1 MSLPHSRRQF
11 LSRLAAAGTMPLL
24 GACAAPDQPVATP
37 ASQPA
42 RTAMLLPLS
51 GPQAQ
56 LGQTMAKAVWL
67 VEDRSALRQRVE
79 IFDTGPTP
87 QGAAA
92 AAKQAD
98 GAGAEVIIG
107 PLYADHTAAVMQS
120 APKAQV
126 ITLSNDDR
134 LAAAGAWVFGVTPAH
149 SADAAAAFAKQQ
161 GAGTITLLQPA
172 GDFGVL
178 SGNAVS
184 AAAKRHRLIPMPPV
198 PMSETENL
206 LDHIRAQTAGVL
218 PDCLYLPMA
227 NADSRRAARLA
238 EQAGMKIIGSLQWAD
253 ISPGD
258 LDGIKT
264 MAFAG
269 PDPQLF
275 ENLSASYRAQLGEEM
290 GIISGLAVDAVVM
303 ANSLPRDRTGRI
315 GMTGAAPVDG
325 LLGKSAFRKDRTCAR
340 DLAILQIRGGQV
352 RKVA

>member
-1 MSLPHSRRQF
+1 MSQTYSRRHI

-24 GACAAPDQPVATP
+24 GACAVPDQPKTAPV
-37 ASQPA
+37 SQLA

-87 QGAAA
+87 EGAVA

-107 PLYADHTAAVMQS
+107 PLYASHTAAVMQS

-134 LAAAGAWVFGVTPAH
+134 LAAAGAWVFGVTPAQ
-149 SADAAAAFAKQQ
+149 SAQAVAAFAKKQ
-161 GAGTITLLQPA
+161 GAGTITLLQPG

-178 SGNAVS
+178 SANALS
-184 AAAKRHRLIPMPPV
+184 SAAKRHKLKTMVPV
-198 PMSETENL
+198 PMSETEDF
-206 LDHIRAQTAGVL
+206 LDHIKAKTGGAL
-218 PDCLYLPMA
+218 PDCLYLPTA
-227 NADSRRAARLA
+227 NADSRRAARIA
-238 EQAGMKIIGSLQWAD
+238 EQANVMVIGSLQWAD
-253 ISPGD
+253 VSPGD
-258 LDGIKT
+258 LGGIKT
-264 MAFAG
+264 IAFAG

-275 ENLSASYRAQLGEEM
+275 ENLSASYQAQLGEEM
-290 GIISGLAVDAVVM
+290 GIISGLAVDAVVI
-303 ANSLPRDRTGRI
+303 ASSLPRNRAGRI
-315 GMTGAAPVDG
+315 EMTGAAPVDG
-325 LLGKSAFRKDRTCAR
+325 LLGKCAFRKDRTCTR
-340 DLAILQIRGGQV
+340 DLAILQVRGGQV